1 MILHART
8 QIKRMNGK
16 RLIRITFSGQSAFEP
31 VIGNVVL
38 LYKTPLN
45 ILYADTKNLGGKAEG
60 EMILQLPEDRA
71 TADKMIQYFRD
82 EKLGVEEL
90 EYVG

>member
-1 MILHART
+1 MILHAGT

-16 RLIRITFSGQSAFEP
+16 RLIRIPFSGQSAFEP

-45 ILYADTKNLGGKAEG
+45 ILYADTKIWAERQKA
-60 EMILQLPEDRA
+60 R
-71 TADKMIQYFRD
+71 
-82 EKLGVEEL
+82 
-90 EYVG
+90 